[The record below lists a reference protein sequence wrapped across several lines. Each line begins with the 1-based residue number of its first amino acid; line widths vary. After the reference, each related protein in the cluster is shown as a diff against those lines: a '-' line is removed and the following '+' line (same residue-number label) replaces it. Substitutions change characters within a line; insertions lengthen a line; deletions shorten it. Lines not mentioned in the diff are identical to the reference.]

1 MGYYEDPINS
11 LISMLLQSKN
21 KWNECVS
28 AAEVLSFFLK
38 VAVKAKFH
46 DMATMKSR
54 EKKSRGCKQNNNKK
68 KYAVAIATDN
78 LDEAKKYS
86 GLLCGWHV

>member
-1 MGYYEDPINS
+1 MRVSSWSIVIFSVGGSKSKIPRHGYNEKRRKKKQR
-11 LISMLLQSKN
+11 LQ
-21 KWNECVS
+21 
-28 AAEVLSFFLK
+28 
-38 VAVKAKFH
+38 AK
-46 DMATMKSR
+46 
-54 EKKSRGCKQNNNKK
+54 QQQK